1 MGRAMRIRFLLVA
14 AGAAALSGC
23 ATFVDGS
30 NQYITINS
38 GPMHYSHCVLSR
50 PGETFNV
57 TTPGSIHIEKSSD
70 DLNVRCSRPGY
81 ADAVGT
87 IPSDVNFWTLG
98 NLATGGLTVL
108 VDAWTGAMFEYPSE
122 FNLPMAAGRTQPG
135 AASAYSATYAVPP
148 PPVQTTMPV
157 PSTTPDGRPLSG
169 TIPDDTAP
177 APETAAPPPA
187 STDGKALPGTLP
199 ENY

>member
-1 MGRAMRIRFLLVA
+1 MGQVMRIRFLLLA
-14 AGAAALSGC
+14 ASAAALSGC

-38 GPMHYSHCVLSR
+38 GPVHYSHCVLSR

-87 IPSDVNFWTLG
+87 IPSDVNFWTFG
-98 NLATGGLTVL
+98 NLATGGVTAV

-122 FNLPMAAGRTQPG
+122 FNLPMSPGMTQPG
-135 AASAYSATYAVPP
+135 AGSAYTSTYSVPP
-148 PPVQTTMPV
+148 PPVHTTTPV
-157 PSTTPDGRPLSG
+157 PTPDGRSLSG
-169 TIPDDTAP
+169 TMPDDAASPSDTSAPP
-177 APETAAPPPA
+177 AP
-187 STDGKALPGTLP
+187 TDGKALPGTLP